1 MDRLCGQVDLLL
13 SVNKDLSARLRNLE
27 HTSWPRSS
35 HRSGLAASSKSVTQ
49 SHKSPSIRSVPS
61 VLSQTPSA
69 VSKRS
74 ELVPF
79 PGPTSQKSGHGE
91 PPRLSAFEEQLHR
104 SRVYRHAQANYSESS
119 LLDDGR
125 STLALSICSSLTIG
139 EVSNISVFALPI
151 FANEISNAAAY
162 DFARIMEAITF
173 DGPDRNYGS
182 ACSAPVLPFTD
193 L

>member
-27 HTSWPRSS
+27 HTSRPRSS
-35 HRSGLAASSKSVTQ
+35 HRSGLAASGNSVTQ

-61 VLSQTPSA
+61 VLSQTPSV

-74 ELVPF
+74 EPVPF
-79 PGPTSQKSGHGE
+79 PGPTSQKSGPGE

-104 SRVYRHAQANYSESS
+104 SRVYRHAQANHSESS

-151 FANEISNAAAY
+151 FANEISNAGTY
-162 DFARIMEAITF
+162 DFARTMEAITLS
-173 DGPDRNYGS
+173 GPDRKYGS
-182 ACSAPVLPFTD
+182 ACSAPVLSFTD